1 VITVLVV
8 LGAAISLPVAAVAV
22 ITAASERHRRG
33 VDRCTCTDHRS

>member
-1 VITVLVV
+1 MTAVALLAT
-8 LGAAISLPVAAVAV
+8 AIGLPVAVVAV